1 MIMRIDSMIMRVIGQ
16 IVTLIFLIW
25 ILLGCVII
33 FLFDLMKKDIID
45 TK

>member
-1 MIMRIDSMIMRVIGQ
+1 MRIIGS
-16 IVTLIFLIW
+16 IITFIFFIW

-33 FLFDLMKKDIID
+33 FLFDLMKKDIRD